1 MYGIYAKLRDERGL
15 TDYKVSKL
23 TGIGQ
28 STFSDWKSGKT
39 KPKLAKLEKIAEVL
53 GVSLEYLMTG
63 KEPEGYYLNDETARI
78 AQEVYDDPDL
88 RMLFSASRDARPE
101 DIRLAADLLRR
112 LKETNPD
119 G

>member
-1 MYGIYAKLRDERGL
+1 MYEIYARIRDKMGL

-23 TGIGQ
+23 SGVNQ
-28 STFSDWKSGKT
+28 STFSDWKSGRSV
-39 KPKLAKLEKIAEVL
+39 PKQQKLEKIAEVL

-63 KEPEGYYLNDETARI
+63 KEPEGYYLNEETARI

-88 RMLFSASRDARPE
+88 RMLFDASRSARPE

-112 LKETNPD
+112 LKETNPY